1 MTGANGTARANQM
14 PTTRA
19 TTPVLPP
26 STIPEALSTY
36 VVTVLVPR
44 QDPMMVPTESTR
56 KAMFVLPF
64 GILP

>member
-1 MTGANGTARANQM
+1 M